1 MTAFGKGL
9 LENVTAK
16 LSQLSGNH
24 ELEVVPARTLEDKKV
39 TSLADAKKEFG
50 VSLGLTLSLEQAG
63 ELVRA
68 AYSLTD
74 AKTGKNLAG
83 AQITAPVSDLF
94 TIEDQVANGVAAALQ
109 ISLRSDEKQA
119 FGAHFTSQ
127 PEAYQYFRA
136 GTWLFAELAQAREL
150 NERGDCFQTSLET
163 RSQLRAGRSGL
174 GPDLLVEIS
183 GGQAEP
189 MDRSCP
195 AGVH

>member
-16 LSQLSGNH
+16 LSQLSANH
-24 ELEVVPARTLEDKKV
+24 DLEVVPARTLEDKKV
-39 TSLADAKKEFG
+39 TTLADAKKEFG
-50 VSLGLTLSLEQAG
+50 VSLGLTMSLEQAG
-63 ELVRA
+63 DLVRA

-74 AKTGKNLAG
+74 AKSGKNLAG

-127 PEAYQYFRA
+127 PEAYQYFVQGR
-136 GTWLFAELAQAREL
+136 GYLQNWLQAREL
-150 NERGDCFQTSLET
+150 NQRGDCFQTSLEA
-163 RSQLRAGRSGL
+163 RSQFRAGTRRAWARPTG
-174 GPDLLVEIS
+174 
-183 GGQAEP
+183 
-189 MDRSCP
+189 
-195 AGVH
+195 